1 MKCLDFSPV
10 GETCGERYPKLGS
23 AVSQRGTDRLES
35 KKDTAVT
42 RMARSYDMKELE
54 IGGLGKSRFEIP
66 ECGEERTNTSV
77 RHHKEE

>member
-10 GETCGERYPKLGS
+10 GKTCGEWYPNLDG

-42 RMARSYDMKELE
+42 RMVRSYDMKGLE
-54 IGGLGKSRFEIP
+54 IGGLRKSRFEIP
-66 ECGEERTNTSV
+66 ECGEERTNTRV